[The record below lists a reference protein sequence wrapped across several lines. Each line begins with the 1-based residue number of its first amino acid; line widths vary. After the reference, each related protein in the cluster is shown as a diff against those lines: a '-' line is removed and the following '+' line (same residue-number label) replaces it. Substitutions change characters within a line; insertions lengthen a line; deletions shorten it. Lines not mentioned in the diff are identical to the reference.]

1 MYCYTLIGINERL
14 IKRYNKKL
22 LKAEKNGDKEK
33 VKMFKEE
40 LKHQEE
46 FKKEYKPTDSRII
59 IRKNENVKWIWI
71 LISVAILGAL
81 CTPLKDIPFTY
92 YLRTSLGSTLNIINE
107 HLPIIPANSLSFF
120 VFSAA
125 ILIFISFIVCLVG
138 LYIMTLT
145 ARRNLILLVFLCS
158 PIIVKAIDSFI
169 KENTNKNTER
179 DINRINKSANI
190 FFGIICVIIIGISIF
205 FFYVKSDV
213 GFTKESFYPIK
224 AADFIKEKLDYKKIK
239 IYNDYDYGA
248 YLIYEGI
255 PVFID
260 SRSDLYTSP
269 FNKGVNIFDDYI
281 DVKTGKKSIMD
292 ILDKYEIEYV
302 LTYKDSYEYHY
313 IKEDARFEKLYS
325 DKYFVIYKYEAK

>member
-125 ILIFISFIVCLVG
+125 I
-138 LYIMTLT
+138 
-145 ARRNLILLVFLCS
+145 ILLFQYIQLVFTS
-158 PIIVKAIDSFI
+158 SV
-169 KENTNKNTER
+169 T
-179 DINRINKSANI
+179 
-190 FFGIICVIIIGISIF
+190 FF
-205 FFYVKSDV
+205 K
-213 GFTKESFYPIK
+213 
-224 AADFIKEKLDYKKIK
+224 
-239 IYNDYDYGA
+239 
-248 YLIYEGI
+248 
-255 PVFID
+255 
-260 SRSDLYTSP
+260 
-269 FNKGVNIFDDYI
+269 
-281 DVKTGKKSIMD
+281 
-292 ILDKYEIEYV
+292 
-302 LTYKDSYEYHY
+302 
-313 IKEDARFEKLYS
+313 
-325 DKYFVIYKYEAK
+325 